1 MAATQPPPDTHVECS
16 GLYVEAATAPG
27 FALRGLTFTLERGA
41 LRPLLGPAGA
51 GKSALLRVLAG
62 LARPHSGRVR
72 VDGLELPLASD
83 AELRELRRGAVGLA
97 TGWAELAPRR
107 STTANLELPLRLAGV
122 PAGRARRRA
131 EELLALVGLEEM
143 AAVRAGRLPPLAA
156 ARTAVGAALA
166 HGPELLLLDE
176 PAAALNEDEREE
188 LVDLARRLHREL
200 DLTVLLAT
208 RDPALAGR
216 LGAEVRMREGRIV
229 SELVHQSAFS
239 RGEGERIEELAVV
252 DREGRVSL
260 SPEQRAAL
268 GIGRRARI
276 SVEDDHV
283 GVWPERPPPD
293 TRPPWRRR

>member
-1 MAATQPPPDTHVECS
+1 M
-16 GLYVEAATAPG
+16 
-27 FALRGLTFTLERGA
+27 
-41 LRPLLGPAGA
+41 RPLLGPAGA

-62 LARPHSGRVR
+62 LTRPHSGRVR

-97 TGWAELAPRR
+97 DGLCRGSRRDTARPRTSSCRCASPAYPPGARDAAPRSCSPSSGSR
-107 STTANLELPLRLAGV
+107 
-122 PAGRARRRA
+122 
-131 EELLALVGLEEM
+131 EM

-156 ARTAVGAALA
+156 ARTALGAALA
-166 HGPELLLLDE
+166 HDPQLLLLDE

-188 LVDLARRLHREL
+188 LVDLVRRLHREL

-208 RDPALAGR
+208 RDPTLARR
-216 LGAEVRMREGRIV
+216 LGGEVRMREGRIL

-252 DREGRVSL
+252 DREGRISL

-283 GVWPERPPPD
+283 GVWPERPLPD